1 MRSDPIYGS
10 AFVPKPK
17 KNDFPKDYYVPD
29 FGLDSDIK
37 GTMQS
42 MAQSEQTV
50 GKWTPK
56 LSEDGEYIVP

>member
-1 MRSDPIYGS
+1 M
-10 AFVPKPK
+10 PKPK